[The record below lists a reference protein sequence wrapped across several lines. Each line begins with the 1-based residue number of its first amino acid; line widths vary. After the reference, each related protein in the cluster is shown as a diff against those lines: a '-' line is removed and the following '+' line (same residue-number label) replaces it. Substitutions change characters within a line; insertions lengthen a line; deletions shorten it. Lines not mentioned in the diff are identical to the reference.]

1 MVKMNHIDEAKI
13 KQSLSKYQHP
23 EVTKREVQNV
33 LTQYKSLRHKC
44 EKFVFNDGS
53 SQDLFNLQGTI
64 PVLYKGLVYNIPICI
79 WLMDTHPNNA
89 PMCYV
94 KPTADMNIRVSQYV
108 DHNGK
113 IYLPYLHEWVP
124 HTSDILGLIQV
135 MIITFGEQPPVFAK
149 KHPSHKTTPSPYPT
163 QPFMPVPNSGGNA
176 SGGGAGGSPYTP
188 YPTNPQFTSGANPY
202 PPYPPA
208 SGSAFGGA
216 YPGYPPMP
224 AMSSPYPSSYPST
237 YPPPYPPAK
246 QPSPP
251 MGGMT
256 SGNSDTIT
264 EEHIRVSLLSA
275 VGDKL
280 RRRLYEHHSQLQA
293 ELQTLRRTQQELTNG
308 SSKLSDIF
316 TKLQKEKNELEKNVN
331 ILQDKEAELVK
342 EIEKLSDNQ
351 SIDVDE
357 AVTTIAP
364 LYKQMLNAFA
374 EEAATED
381 AIYYLGE
388 GLRQG
393 SIDLDVFLKQVR
405 QLSRRQFMLRA
416 LMLRCRQKAGLAA

>member
-1 MVKMNHIDEAKI
+1 MVKMNHVDEGKI
-13 KQSLSKYQHP
+13 KQCLSKYHNP
-23 EVTKREVQNV
+23 DVTKRDVISV
-33 LTQYKSLRHKC
+33 LKEYKGLQYASDR
-44 EKFVFNDGS
+44 FVFNDGTC
-53 SQDLFNLQGTI
+53 QDLFNLQGTI
-64 PVLYKGLVYNIPICI
+64 PVNYKGTIYNIPICI

-89 PMCYV
+89 PMCFV
-94 KPTADMNIRVSQYV
+94 KPTADMTIKVSMYV

-113 IYLPYLHEWVP
+113 IYLPYLHDWVP
-124 HTSDILGLIQV
+124 HTSDLLSLIQIMV
-135 MIITFGEQPPVFAK
+135 ITFGDNPPVFAK
-149 KHPSHKTTPSPYPT
+149 RYPNTQPSTTPYPI
-163 QPFMPVPNSGGNA
+163 QPFMPVPGTTSNSIDCTF
-176 SGGGAGGSPYTP
+176 PP
-188 YPTNPQFTSGANPY
+188 YPQSSQYGVNTIYP

-208 SGSAFGGA
+208 SGSGFSGA
-216 YPGYPPMP
+216 YPGYPPMVGMTP
-224 AMSSPYPSSYPST
+224 NYQSQGYPNSFPTS
-237 YPPPYPPAK
+237 YPPAK

-251 MGGMT
+251 MPAMN

-264 EEHIRVSLLSA
+264 EEHIRASLISA

-280 RRRLYEHHSQLQA
+280 RRRLCEQFSQLQA
-293 ELQTLRRTQQELTNG
+293 ELETLHRTQQELMNG
-308 SSKLSDIF
+308 STRLKELF
-316 TKLQKEKNELEKNVN
+316 NKLQKEKQELDKNIS
-331 ILQDKEAELVK
+331 ILQDKESELEK
-342 EIEKLSDNQ
+342 EIAKLSDNQ

-393 SIDLDVFLKQVR
+393 SIDLHVFLKNVR

-416 LMLRCRQKAGLAA
+416 LMLRCRQKAGMAG

>member
-1 MVKMNHIDEAKI
+1 MVKMNHMDEAKL
-13 KQSLSKYQHP
+13 KQCLLKYQNP
-23 EVTKREVQNV
+23 EVTRREILNV
-33 LTQYKSLRHKC
+33 MKEYKSLHGNS
-44 EKFVFNDGS
+44 ESFVFNDGS
-53 SQDLFNLQGTI
+53 CQELFNLQGTI
-64 PVLYKGLVYNIPICI
+64 PVMFKGSVYNIPICI

-94 KPTADMNIRVSQYV
+94 RPTADMTIKVSMYV

-113 IYLPYLHEWVP
+113 IYLPYLHDWVP
-124 HTSDILGLIQV
+124 HSSDLLGLIQV
-135 MIITFGEQPPVFAK
+135 MIVTFGEHPPVFAK
-149 KHPSHKTTPSPYPT
+149 RST
-163 QPFMPVPNSGGNA
+163 QA
-176 SGGGAGGSPYTP
+176 TP
-188 YPTNPQFTSGANPY
+188 YPAQPSFMPLPGGEMNAGSMTPY
-202 PPYPPA
+202 PHFVSNPPYG
-208 SGSAFGGA
+208 SGI
-216 YPGYPPMP
+216 
-224 AMSSPYPSSYPST
+224 
-237 YPPPYPPAK
+237 PPPYPPAGGSGFGGYPSFPSYSTSGYPASPYSPTPYPPTK

-251 MGGMT
+251 MPAMN

-264 EEHIRVSLLSA
+264 EEHIRASLISA

-280 RRRLYEHHSQLQA
+280 RRRLIEQHSQLQA
-293 ELQTLRRTQQELTNG
+293 ELETLRRTQQELTNG
-308 SSKLSDIF
+308 SSKLTDLF
-316 TKLQKEKNELEKNVN
+316 NKLQKEKQELDKNIN
-331 ILQDKEAELVK
+331 ILQDKETELER
-342 EIEKLSDNQ
+342 EIAKLSINQ

-416 LMLRCRQKAGLAA
+416 LMLRCRQKAGLAG